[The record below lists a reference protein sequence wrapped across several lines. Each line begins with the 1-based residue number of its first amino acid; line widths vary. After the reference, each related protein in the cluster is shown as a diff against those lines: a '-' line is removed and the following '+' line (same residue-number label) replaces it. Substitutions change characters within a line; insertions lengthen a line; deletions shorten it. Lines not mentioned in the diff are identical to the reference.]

1 MAILSS
7 SCSNTNVL
15 AIVKRLQISLYNCIF
30 TNHLFKYM
38 CYNECTVLEHNVSV
52 LWRRDVYDCVC
63 VRICTSLTNKCDN
76 MVDEIRSSF
85 EYFHSALRLFW
96 ASVVEPSWIIPS
108 QTLPTPYIRERLIQ
122 YLQRHDWPSGD
133 GLIVEGIKKRRGGR
147 QEEEIKMGLSA
158 RTISSMKWRTT
169 FVALALLAFF
179 TYGPRLRKERE
190 QNWEQFGEN
199 QLSNRH
205 ICLGPLWF
213 EKPEFEL
220 LKSANFSHIR
230 RATSVTRRGRLRP
243 VRRRWKRN
251 LCPKK
256 NWLSKCRWHLC
267 RPWAGLQCFRG
278 GLRGL
283 HCLQNSDETIF
294 EDTRGSRIDKYAT
307 LS

>member
-133 GLIVEGIKKRRGGR
+133 GLIVEGSKEEKRG
-147 QEEEIKMGLSA
+147 QA
-158 RTISSMKWRTT
+158 RRRNKDGVVCSDDLVDEMANHLRCPCSTS
-169 FVALALLAFF
+169 LL
-179 TYGPRLRKERE
+179 
-190 QNWEQFGEN
+190 
-199 QLSNRH
+199 
-205 ICLGPLWF
+205 
-213 EKPEFEL
+213 
-220 LKSANFSHIR
+220 HIR
-230 RATSVTRRGRLRP
+230 
-243 VRRRWKRN
+243 
-251 LCPKK
+251 
-256 NWLSKCRWHLC
+256 
-267 RPWAGLQCFRG
+267 
-278 GLRGL
+278 
-283 HCLQNSDETIF
+283 
-294 EDTRGSRIDKYAT
+294 AT
-307 LS
+307 LEKRERTKLGTIRWESITDK